1 MPFEHYHAA
10 EAMSGEGLPVLPQLV
25 LAAAAVIAGA
35 AAVYWYN
42 RRDIAI

>member
-10 EAMSGEGLPVLPQLV
+10 EAMPGEGLPVLPQLV
-25 LAAAAVIAGA
+25 LAAAISGA

-42 RRDIAI
+42 RLDIAI